1 MNTEEWVPRKCVLTL
16 ILIFL
21 AALIDGLDASIVNV
35 SLPTMANEFHVS
47 LTDSSWVIFTY
58 VVGLAAFLFPLGKMA
73 KNNRVKK
80 FMMLG
85 TALFGVS
92 SLMCG
97 LSDVYWVLILFRT
110 VQGMSAAMMSSVLP
124 SMVVHMLPA
133 DRKGLG
139 MSVMGASTG
148 LALILGPFVGGA
160 ITTYLTWNWLFFIN
174 VPICVIILF
183 LAAYHLPKDEAP
195 DREKDPS
202 ILGGIAMM
210 LLIGSLL
217 VMLEDLGDPD
227 INTIGRI
234 ICGALALVSV
244 FILVRS
250 IKTDSKKAIL
260 SPSVIKNKEYIVVGI
275 AFLLCTIVVSGAS
288 YLLPYMLQG
297 YWGLNSMDSGVYLA
311 VASVAMMIFVIPVG
325 RMCDKFGCKWPSAMA
340 PILRGAFCIII
351 SIMVIHE
358 TDVIFVAIPLFI
370 YGMSHAFSG
379 TAQPTRMI
387 HHSTPGYEDESTN
400 FMLVINYVASALG
413 CALFAM
419 LFGLFSK
426 TGDLLQLTP
435 HELREGFLPTMIFS
449 VVLLFIALLC
459 TLSVRNIVVKKEE
472 E

>member
-1 MNTEEWVPRKCVLTL
+1 MNTEEWVPKKCILTL

-21 AALIDGLDASIVNV
+21 VSLIDGLDASIVNV
-35 SLPTMANEFHVS
+35 SLPTIGDEFGVS
-47 LTDSSWVIFTY
+47 VTDSSWVIFTY

-85 TALFGVS
+85 TALFGLS
-92 SLMCG
+92 SLLCG
-97 LSDVYWVLILFRT
+97 LSSDYWALILFRT
-110 VQGMSAAMMSSVLP
+110 VQGISAAMMSSVLP
-124 SMVVHMLPA
+124 SMVVHMLPV

-139 MSVMGASTG
+139 MSVMGASSG
-148 LALILGPFVGGA
+148 LALILGPVVGGA
-160 ITTYLTWNWLFFIN
+160 ITSYLKWNWLFYIN
-174 VPICVIILF
+174 IPICIIILI
-183 LAAYHLPKDEAP
+183 LAAYHLPRDDKP
-195 DREKDPS
+195 DRERDPS
-202 ILGGIAMM
+202 MLGGISMM
-210 LLIGSLL
+210 LLIGSML
-217 VMLEDLGDPD
+217 VILEDFGDPD

-234 ICGALALVSV
+234 VCGAIAIVSLLVL
-244 FILVRS
+244 IRS
-250 IKTDSKKAIL
+250 IKKDSKRAIL
-260 SPSVIKNKEYIVVGI
+260 SPSIIRNKEYIIVGC

-297 YWGLNSMDSGVYLA
+297 YWGLSTLDSGIYLA
-311 VASVAMMIFVIPVG
+311 VASVAMMLFVIPVG

-351 SIMVIHE
+351 SIMVIH
-358 TDVIFVAIPLFI
+358 TSDVILVAIPLFI

-413 CALFAM
+413 CVLFAM
-419 LFGLFSK
+419 IFGLFSK
-426 TGDLLQLTP
+426 TGDLLQVTP
-435 HELREGFLPTMIFS
+435 HELREGFLPTMIFA
-449 VVLLFIALLC
+449 VVILFIALLC

-472 E
+472 

>member
-47 LTDSSWVIFTY
+47 LMDSSWVIFTY
-58 VVGLAAFLFPLGKMA
+58 VLGLAAFLFPLGKMA

-85 TALFGVS
+85 TALFGLS
-92 SLMCG
+92 SLLCG
-97 LSDVYWVLILFRT
+97 LSSDYWALILFRT
-110 VQGMSAAMMSSVLP
+110 VQGISAAMMSSVLP
-124 SMVVHMLPA
+124 SMVVHMLPV

-139 MSVMGASTG
+139 MSVMGASSG
-148 LALILGPFVGGA
+148 LALILGPVVGGA
-160 ITTYLTWNWLFFIN
+160 ITSYLKWNWLFYIN
-174 VPICVIILF
+174 IPICIIILI
-183 LAAYHLPKDEAP
+183 LAAYHLPRDDKP
-195 DREKDPS
+195 DRERDPS
-202 ILGGIAMM
+202 MLGGISMM
-210 LLIGSLL
+210 LLIGSML
-217 VMLEDLGDPD
+217 VILEDFGDPD

-234 ICGALALVSV
+234 VCGAIAIVSLLVL
-244 FILVRS
+244 IRS
-250 IKTDSKKAIL
+250 IKKDSKRAIL
-260 SPSVIKNKEYIVVGI
+260 SPSIIRNKEYIIVGC

-297 YWGLNSMDSGVYLA
+297 YWGLSTLDSGIYLA
-311 VASVAMMIFVIPVG
+311 VASVAMMLFVIPVG

-351 SIMVIHE
+351 SIMVIH
-358 TDVIFVAIPLFI
+358 TSDVILVAIPLFI

-413 CALFAM
+413 CVLFAM
-419 LFGLFSK
+419 IFGLFSK
-426 TGDLLQLTP
+426 TGDLLQVTP
-435 HELREGFLPTMIFS
+435 HELREGFLPTMIFAA
-449 VVLLFIALLC
+449 VILFIALLC

-472 E
+472 